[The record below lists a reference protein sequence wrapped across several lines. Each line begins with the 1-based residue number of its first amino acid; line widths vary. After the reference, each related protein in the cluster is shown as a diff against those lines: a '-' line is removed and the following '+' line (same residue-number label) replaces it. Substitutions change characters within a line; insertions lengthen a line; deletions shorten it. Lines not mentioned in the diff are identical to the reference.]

1 MQVKIIVLL
10 IYVAGM
16 ILIGYFSMKKTKTV
30 GDFFLANRSLGPGF
44 LPLLMARYFSAVL
57 FIDMREILVGI
68 WSFQFMDC
76 GGNTDRFSSGL
87 AGSGSTHPISN

>member
-30 GDFFLANRSLGPGF
+30 GDFFLANRSLGPWVSAFAYGSS
-44 LPLLMARYFSAVL
+44 YFSAVL
-57 FIDMREILVGI
+57 FWICRKYWLGI

-76 GGNTDRFSSGL
+76 GGKHFDRSLL
-87 AGSGSTHPISN
+87 AWLVLARAPD